1 MSSIIRSSSSFFLCG
16 LRVLARTF
24 YTLLAESNNFLFTV
38 FASFYDVRLGF
49 MFRRTLW
56 FIAFHAFFSQ
66 LLGFCSVCHVKSGSH
81 PAAPY

>member
-24 YTLLAESNNFLFTV
+24 YTLLAESNNFFFTV
-38 FASFYDVRLGF
+38 LAGLNNVRLGF
-49 MFRRTLW
+49 MFRCTLR
-56 FIAFHAFFSQ
+56 FIAFHPVFSQ
-66 LLGFCSVCHVKSGSH
+66 FLGFCSVCHVRSGLR